1 MTKTKK
7 QNQFRKNN
15 RTQKKLEKIVENK
28 QINLEKIVGNKIN
41 LEKVKEED

>member
-15 RTQKKLEKIVENK
+15 RTQKKVRKNRRK
-28 QINLEKIVGNKIN
+28 QTRNMKT
-41 LEKVKEED
+41 